1 MNTTQREST
10 RRSAMGL
17 IVEHHDASGQRVV
30 VIRGDLR
37 VVGDIQGHGH
47 THAEE
52 VEQRIS
58 ALEAKLAALTS
69 PHG

>member
-1 MNTTQREST
+1 MNATRREST

-17 IVEHHDASGQRVV
+17 IVEHLDASGQRVV
-30 VIRGDLR
+30 VVRGDLR
-37 VVGDIQGHGH
+37 VVGEIQGHGH
-47 THAEE
+47 SHAEE

>member
-1 MNTTQREST
+1 MNATRREST
-10 RRSAMGL
+10 SRSPMGL
-17 IVEHHDASGQRVV
+17 IVEHLDASGQRVV
-30 VIRGDLR
+30 VVRGDLR
-37 VVGDIQGHGH
+37 VVGEIQGHGH
-47 THAEE
+47 SHAEE